1 MLWFCG
7 PFGPAKHRRPPARTQ
22 RPPAT
27 PRQPRL
33 WQSYGGCPAAQEGWG
48 GPRGGGGVWQAR
60 RPHGAAGPPNK
71 IASPGLKAPG
81 SLFQDASRPA
91 AAPRRRVFRQRQK
104 GSANSSPAPPHPGKG
119 DSGREPVSQGHGT
132 RNAVRKG
139 QDAGSTPWAKPGPTL
154 HGPGRNSPPRRGLRP
169 QAARARWCATIAAR
183 AGPPPAQG
191 RRPRRAA
198 VRAGQL

>member
-1 MLWFCG
+1 MG
-7 PFGPAKHRRPPARTQ
+7 GAFGPRPCFGFAGPSGPQIAAAPRRAPNGPLLPHANRASGSPTAVAR
-22 RPPAT
+22 RRRKAGADP
-27 PRQPRL
+27 
-33 WQSYGGCPAAQEGWG
+33 G
-48 GPRGGGGVWQAR
+48 GGGGVWQAR

-91 AAPRRRVFRQRQK
+91 AAPPRRVFRQHKK

-119 DSGREPVSQGHGT
+119 GSGREPVSQGHGT

-139 QDAGSTPWAKPGPTL
+139 HGAGSTPWAKPGPTL
-154 HGPGRNSPPRRGLRP
+154 YGPGRNRPPRRGLRP

-183 AGPPPAQG
+183 AGPPCA
-191 RRPRRAA
+191 
-198 VRAGQL
+198 